1 MAEAYIALGSNLD
14 PETHLCEAANLF
26 SFLFTVTGVSDF
38 YCNPAADR
46 PDQPGFVNGM
56 IRVETE
62 FPPLAVKQEILQ
74 NLEEQL
80 GRVRTEDRYAPRII
94 DLDLCLYGDMLIN
107 ESGLILP
114 DPELTRRPFLFI
126 PVLDIDPGIR
136 FPGTDQKLADLVPPR
151 KKVKGLRR
159 DDKLTSIIKETLH
172 GKNHP

>member
-38 YCNPAADR
+38 YRNPAADR

-56 IRVETE
+56 VRVETD

-80 GRVRTEDRYAPRII
+80 GRVKAEDKSAARII
-94 DLDLCLYGDMLIN
+94 DLDLCLYGDMLLK
-107 ESGLILP
+107 EPGLILP
-114 DPELTRRPFLFI
+114 DPELTKRPFLFI
-126 PVLDIDPGIR
+126 PVLDIDPGIL
-136 FPGTDQKLADLVPPR
+136 FPGTDQKLSDLVPAR
-151 KKVKGLRR
+151 SRVKGMRR
-159 DDKLTSIIKETLH
+159 DAKLTSTIKEILH
-172 GKNHP
+172 GKSHP